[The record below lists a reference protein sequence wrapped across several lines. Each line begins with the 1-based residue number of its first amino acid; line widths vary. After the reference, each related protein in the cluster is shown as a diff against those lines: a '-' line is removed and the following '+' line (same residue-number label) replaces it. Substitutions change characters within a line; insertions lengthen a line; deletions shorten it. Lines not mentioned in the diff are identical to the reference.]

1 MAPSRNRAPTKGLR
15 LPKQEIGPP
24 PSINRCSTGIYGL
37 DDVLHGG
44 FPRGHTYLIEGDPG
58 AGKTTVG
65 LQFLL
70 TGAELGEKG
79 LYVTLAESRREL
91 EIVAASHGLSLAK
104 IEIFQ
109 LSPPD
114 MGTEPGEQYTVFHP
128 AEIELADVMQSVFRK
143 IEETAPARVVIDSM
157 AEFRMVVRE
166 PVRYRRQIMSLKQFF
181 AGRDCTALLLDDRS
195 PKDHDVQLQTL
206 TNGVIRLENVSR
218 EYGIK
223 RRRLEVLKLRA
234 SAFREGYHDYVI
246 ERGGIRAFPRLI
258 SAEHHVGD
266 ASKGP
271 ILSGMEELDRL
282 LGGGIDRGTST
293 LLLGPAGSG
302 KSSICSKFVASAAE
316 RGEAG
321 AMFTFDEIRD
331 SLLQRSKG
339 LGIPVAKH
347 VESGRIHL
355 QQVDPAELAPG
366 EFIHRIRQGVDK
378 SGWKIVVIDS
388 INGLLNAMP
397 GEKTLAVQLHELL
410 SYLNQ
415 MGVAT
420 FLVVGQLGILGTGIT
435 APMDVSYLADN
446 VLLLRYFEAT
456 GQVRQAVSV
465 VKKRSGPHE
474 RTIRELVMRQG
485 EFRIGEPLTD
495 FDLVL
500 TGIPHYT
507 GNEKPLL

>member
-1 MAPSRNRAPTKGLR
+1 MKERDP
-15 LPKQEIGPP
+15 
-24 PSINRCSTGIYGL
+24 INRCSTGIYGL
-37 DDVLHGG
+37 DDILHGG
-44 FPRGHTYLIEGDPG
+44 FPRGHTYLVEGDPG

-70 TGAELGEKG
+70 AGVAQGEQV
-79 LYVTLAESRREL
+79 LYVTMAESRREL
-91 EIVAASHGLSLAK
+91 EIVARSHGFNLEK

-109 LSPPD
+109 LTPPD
-114 MGTEPGEQYTVFHP
+114 MGTAPDEQYTVFHP
-128 AEIELADVMQSVFRK
+128 AEVELADVMQSVFRK
-143 IEETAPARVVIDSM
+143 IEEKSPARVVIDSM

-206 TNGVIRLENVSR
+206 TNGVIRLENVAR

-234 SAFREGYHDYVI
+234 SAFREGYHDYLI
-246 ERGGIRAFPRLI
+246 ERGGLRAFPRLI
-258 SAEHHVGD
+258 SAEHHSPTAQGLL
-266 ASKGP
+266 
-271 ILSGMEELDRL
+271 LSGMPELDAL
-282 LGGGIDRGTST
+282 LGGGISRGTAT

-302 KSSICSKFVASAAE
+302 KSTICSKFLTTAAQ
-316 RGEAG
+316 RGETSAL
-321 AMFTFDEIRD
+321 FTFDEIRQ
-331 SLLQRSKG
+331 SVLTRSAG
-339 LGIPVAKH
+339 LGIPIAEHIENK
-347 VESGRIHL
+347 RIHL

-366 EFIHRIRQGVDK
+366 EFIHRIRRGVEDQNW
-378 SGWKIVVIDS
+378 SIVVIDS
-388 INGLLNAMP
+388 INGLLNAMA
-397 GEKTLAVQLHELL
+397 GERTLTVQLHELL

-420 FLVVGQLGILGTGIT
+420 FLVIGQLGILGTGVS

-446 VLLLRYFEAT
+446 VLLLRYFEAR
-456 GQVRQAVSV
+456 GEVRQAVSV

-474 RTIRELVMRQG
+474 RAIRELVMRKG
-485 EFRIGEPLTD
+485 EFRIGEPLKD

-500 TGIPHYT
+500 TGLPQYT